1 MSCMNTVMANRHQ
14 DDKDRAER
22 RADYTD
28 QRAIELME
36 PGEDCDPCDGYH
48 LAEAL
53 DESSAKEKTL
63 FGQLI
68 RDGKYADAAIFLRGI
83 SHAYW
88 AAKAN
93 EQALEETA

>member
-1 MSCMNTVMANRHQ
+1 MTCMNTVMANNRQ
-14 DDKDRAER
+14 ADEDRAER
-22 RADYTD
+22 RADACD

-53 DESSAKEKTL
+53 DEANGKEKTIL
-63 FGQLI
+63 GQLI
-68 RDGKYADAAIFLRGI
+68 RTGKYAEAGIFLRGI

-88 AAKAN
+88 AEKAN
-93 EQALEETA
+93 EQAQEQTA

>member
-1 MSCMNTVMANRHQ
+1 MGCMNTMMMHGRQ
-14 DDKDRAER
+14 DDEDRAER
-22 RADYTD
+22 RADYID

-53 DESSAKEKTL
+53 DESSAKEKTI

-68 RDGKYADAAIFLRGI
+68 RDGKYAEAGIFVRGI

-88 AAKAN
+88 ATKAN
-93 EQALEETA
+93 EQAQEETA

>member
-1 MSCMNTVMANRHQ
+1 MTCMNTVMANNRQ
-14 DDKDRAER
+14 ADEDRAER
-22 RADYTD
+22 RADAAD

-53 DESSAKEKTL
+53 DEANGKEKTIL
-63 FGQLI
+63 GQLI
-68 RDGKYADAAIFLRGI
+68 RTGKYAEAGIFLRGI

-88 AAKAN
+88 ATKAN
-93 EQALEETA
+93 EQAQEETA

>member
-1 MSCMNTVMANRHQ
+1 MNTMMMHGRQ
-14 DDKDRAER
+14 DDEDRAER
-22 RADYTD
+22 RAFATEA
-28 QRAIELME
+28 RALELMG

-53 DESSAKEKTL
+53 DEANSKEKTL

-88 AAKAN
+88 ATKAD
-93 EQALEETA
+93 EQAQEETA

>member
-1 MSCMNTVMANRHQ
+1 MNCMNTMMMRSRQADEN
-14 DDKDRAER
+14 RAEA
-22 RADYTD
+22 RADAEE

-53 DESSAKEKTL
+53 DEASGKEKTIL
-63 FGQLI
+63 GQLI
-68 RDGKYADAAIFLRGI
+68 RDGKYAEAGIFLRGI

-88 AAKAN
+88 ATKAN
-93 EQALEETA
+93 EQVQEETA

>member
-1 MSCMNTVMANRHQ
+1 MNCMNTLMANNRQ
-14 DDKDRAER
+14 ADEDRAER
-22 RADYTD
+22 RADACD

-53 DESSAKEKTL
+53 DEANGKEKTIL
-63 FGQLI
+63 GQLI
-68 RDGKYADAAIFLRGI
+68 CEGKYAEAGIFLRGI

-88 AAKAN
+88 ATKAT
-93 EQALEETA
+93 EQAQEETA

>member
-1 MSCMNTVMANRHQ
+1 MSCMNTVMANNRQ
-14 DDKDRAER
+14 ADEDRAER
-22 RADYTD
+22 RADAAD

-53 DESSAKEKTL
+53 DEANGKEKTIL
-63 FGQLI
+63 GQLI
-68 RDGKYADAAIFLRGI
+68 REGKYAKAGIFLRGI

-88 AAKAN
+88 AEKAN
-93 EQALEETA
+93 EQAQEETA

>member
-1 MSCMNTVMANRHQ
+1 MSCMNTVMANRRQ
-14 DDKDRAER
+14 DDEDRAER

-68 RDGKYADAAIFLRGI
+68 RDGKYAEAGIFLRGI
-83 SHAYW
+83 SHVYW
-88 AAKAN
+88 ATKAN
-93 EQALEETA
+93 EQAQEETA

>member
-1 MSCMNTVMANRHQ
+1 MSCMNTVMANNRQ
-14 DDKDRAER
+14 DDEDRADR
-22 RADYTD
+22 RACAEEA
-28 QRAIELME
+28 RAIELLG

-53 DESSAKEKTL
+53 DEANAKEKTI

-68 RDGKYADAAIFLRGI
+68 RDGKYAEAGIFLRGL

-88 AAKAN
+88 AIKAN
-93 EQALEETA
+93 EQAQEETA